1 MQYRND
7 NISYSDNSKDIN
19 GLLDKFIGEARVAY
33 SIPEEAFNSYRV
45 KRGLRE
51 ADGTGITAGVT
62 KIGNAH
68 GYIIYE
74 GERVPTE
81 GVLEYRGY
89 DVSQLVENSMG
100 RGQIRSFEECT
111 YLLFRR
117 ARPPLAALRL
127 CALLDAYRR
136 RLPPDSPKIYFDEGA
151 RRSLMNKIA
160 TGAGTLCV

>member
-89 DVSQLVENSMG
+89 DVSQLVENYAAEG
-100 RGQIRSFEECT
+100 RYGFEECT
-111 YLLFRR
+111 YLLFFGELPTRSQ
-117 ARPPLAALRL
+117 LCDF
-127 CALLDAYRR
+127 CALLDV
-136 RLPPDSPKIYFDEGA
+136 PPPA
-151 RRSLMNKIA
+151 
-160 TGAGTLCV
+160 

>member
-1 MQYRND
+1 MCYNMLPYHAERHQPC
-7 NISYSDNSKDIN
+7 NIATTTFHIPTIQKIN

-74 GERVPTE
+74 GERVPT
-81 GVLEYRGY
+81 GCARIPRV
-89 DVSQLVENSMG
+89 
-100 RGQIRSFEECT
+100 
-111 YLLFRR
+111 RR
-117 ARPPLAALRL
+117 QPA
-127 CALLDAYRR
+127 C
-136 RLPPDSPKIYFDEGA
+136 
-151 RRSLMNKIA
+151 
-160 TGAGTLCV
+160 